1 MDQTYYGHTY
11 INQFFF
17 YQFLYLRGGPFIGKC
32 ICEFVGFLIFFIP
45 FYWLGLKI
53 SWLKDFFFSEFFFLH
68 TDVLFRFRF
77 SIFRFLCRL
86 IYDSYQFCLQ
96 CFHHLSV
103 LAKECWCT
111 ATCCVYFVFPV
122 TLSRYLQFKIYQS
135 LHQSSFFPASSVRG
149 DLIWFSIIQVNRI
162 SRSR

>member
-53 SWLKDFFFSEFFFLH
+53 SWLKDFFFRNSFFFIQM
-68 TDVLFRFRF
+68 FYFF

-111 ATCCVYFVFPV
+111 ATCCVYFVFLV
-122 TLSRYLQFKIYQS
+122 TLSCYLQFKNLLS
-135 LHQSSFFPASSVRG
+135 VFASKFFFPCFFR
-149 DLIWFSIIQVNRI
+149 
-162 SRSR
+162 